1 MLMHTIDHLYILLA
15 CFNKIFVLLALM
27 MFGNGML
34 QPFPLLKH
42 ALFQGFK
49 IIILLLFF
57 YSVMRWNGKKH
68 QLHVAYRHY
77 YHAWSVVHPGYSV
90 ISVTTNMTTFQNASE
105 PMHN

>member
-42 ALFQGFK
+42 ALFKDSRSLYCFCFSTV
-49 IIILLLFF
+49 L
-57 YSVMRWNGKKH
+57 
-68 QLHVAYRHY
+68 
-77 YHAWSVVHPGYSV
+77 
-90 ISVTTNMTTFQNASE
+90 
-105 PMHN
+105 

>member
-27 MFGNGML
+27 IFGNGML

-57 YSVMRWNGKKH
+57 YSVMRWNGKKTSATCCL
-68 QLHVAYRHY
+68 QTLLSCMVSCTS
-77 YHAWSVVHPGYSV
+77 WV
-90 ISVTTNMTTFQNASE
+90 
-105 PMHN
+105 